1 MPKKYRV
8 TLTVQEREE
17 LERVLSGPTRSSV
30 MSCLGHSNATP
41 LHPRSPGS
49 SQPKMPASNSQAST
63 RHLSSDKALVDYSAI
78 PPKAGPEYPVFTAKV
93 DDDGHAVA
101 GIRLPQIEAPTA
113 AFLGWNLRKSGFA
126 EGALCGLTGST
137 IPLARSKAERTSD
150 DRRMTLEER
159 YPTHS
164 DYVSAI
170 RKAADRLV
178 GDRILLPFDAERIV
192 RQAEAAEI
200 DRPRP

>member
-1 MPKKYRV
+1 MRALLVSLDEWV
-8 TLTVQEREE
+8 TTGKE
-17 LERVLSGPTRSSV
+17 P
-30 MSCLGHSNATP
+30 
-41 LHPRSPGS
+41 
-49 SQPKMPASNSQAST
+49 PASRYPSLKDGTLVRPQEAGYT
-63 RHLSSDKALVDYSAI
+63 GLPGLKFQGEYIEMPLVDYSAI
-78 PPKAGPEYPVFTAKV
+78 RPKAGPEYPVFTAKV
-93 DDDGHAVA
+93 DGDGHAVA

-113 AFLGWNLRKSGFA
+113 TFLGWNLRKSGFA

-137 IPLARSKAERTSD
+137 IPLARSKAERASD

-170 RKAADRLV
+170 LKAADRLV
-178 GDRILLPFDAERIV
+178 GDRILLPSDAERIV